1 MSADGKPVLSGDLFL
16 QFFNLAILEFN
27 NFITRRAD
35 EVVMVAFVSDVVEL
49 GLTSEML
56 LLGQA
61 GLAQQFQRAVY
72 GCQSDVRVLFGEQP
86 IQLLGRHV
94 FHFQKAG
101 EDIFALASQLEM
113 ISPKMFFE
121 NVQFFG
127 GFGHAC
133 ALPRYRQSRIRTETW
148 LKGQAENVQ

>member
-1 MSADGKPVLSGDLFL
+1 M
-16 QFFNLAILEFN
+16 
-27 NFITRRAD
+27 
-35 EVVMVAFVSDVVEL
+35 VVVPFVRHVVEL

-61 GLAQQFQRAVY
+61 GLAQQFQRAVH
-72 GCQSDVRVLFGEQP
+72 GRQSDVRVLFGEQP

-101 EDIFALASQLEM
+101 EDILALASQFEM
-113 ISPKMFFE
+113 IFPKVLFE

-127 GFGHAC
+127 GFGHSG

-148 LKGQAENVQ
+148 LKGQA